1 MSTNYN
7 ILLRSEKQLKK
18 LIIEYLDLVY
28 KIPTK
33 FWKELNG
40 VFLP

>member
-18 LIIEYLDLVY
+18 LVLEYLDLVY
-28 KIPTK
+28 KIHTK
-33 FWKELNG
+33 A
-40 VFLP
+40 